1 MGNLRSLAIG
11 AAGLVAAGAVGS
23 SANAQVVGKTICGL
37 ATQHAM
43 ATIFYDPFNP
53 APNGAGNNT
62 FNLVLNRF
70 VTTDNG
76 AKKTQIVNFY
86 FTQPPNGPQFVITSP
101 AASGV
106 TNLLYLQATPGVGG
120 GAPALDETSPVSGAV
135 NVNFGG
141 AAQPDTQSI
150 SFTIQVPAGLD
161 VSNGLI
167 SLGIVYQCK
176 GTGGLDDEGSNVYLP
191 NAIQFPIKVLSAL
204 QANYAGPA
212 IDFGN
217 VQSATAANFS
227 TFVAPVT
234 GPGEVDV
241 RSSGPFDVTL
251 TSQNNFAM
259 NDGATGAANNIAY
272 QLHFLGQ
279 TVSSTTA
286 FSEVHCSRAGV
297 AVGEQL
303 PIQARLAQAA
313 NANTVAAYSDTL
325 IVTITPTNEA
335 GATQACATL

>member
-1 MGNLRSLAIG
+1 MGKLGSFAIA
-11 AAGLVAAGAVGS
+11 AAGLLGANGFAS
-23 SANAQVVGKTICGL
+23 AANAQVVGKSVCGL
-37 ATQHAM
+37 ATQNVM

-53 APNGAGNNT
+53 APNGAGTNT

-70 VTTDNG
+70 VKTDNG
-76 AKKTQIVNFY
+76 PAKTQIVNFY
-86 FTQPPNGPQFVITSP
+86 FTEQPNGPHFVITST

-106 TNLLYLQATPGVGG
+106 TNLLYLQGTPGTGG
-120 GAPALDETSPVSGAV
+120 GAPVLDPTAPSTGAI

-141 AAQPDTQSI
+141 ASQPDTQSI
-150 SFTIQVPAGLD
+150 PFTIQVPAGLD

-176 GTGGLDDEGSNVYLP
+176 GTGGLDSESSNVYLP
-191 NAIQFPIKVLSAL
+191 NAIQFPIKILSAL

-212 IDFGN
+212 LDFGN
-217 VQSATAANFS
+217 VQGATSANFA
-227 TFVAPVT
+227 TFVAPNP

-251 TSQNNFAM
+251 ASQNNFMM

-286 FSEVHCSRAGV
+286 FNEVHCSRAGV
-297 AVGEQL
+297 AIGEQL

-313 NANTVAAYSDTL
+313 NANTVANYSDTVV
-325 IVTITPTNEA
+325 VTITPTNEA

>member
-1 MGNLRSLAIG
+1 MGKLRSYAIG
-11 AAGLVAAGAVGS
+11 VAGLLAAAGFGS
-23 SANAQVVGKTICGL
+23 ASQAQVVGKTICGL
-37 ATQHAM
+37 ATQNVM
-43 ATIFYDPFNP
+43 PTIFYDPFNP
-53 APNGAGNNT
+53 APNGAGVNS

-70 VTTDNG
+70 VKTSG
-76 AKKTQIVNFY
+76 GPEKTQIVNFY
-86 FTQPPNGPQFVITSP
+86 FTEPPSGPQFVITSS

-106 TNLLYLQATPGVGG
+106 GNLLYLQGTPGTGG
-120 GAPALDETSPVSGAV
+120 GAPVLDETSPVTGAV

-141 AAQPDTQSI
+141 AAQPDTQSLP
-150 SFTIQVPAGLD
+150 FTIQVPAGLD
-161 VSNGLI
+161 ISNGLI

-176 GTGGLDDEGSNVYLP
+176 GTGGLNSEQTNIYLP
-191 NAIQFPIKVLSAL
+191 NAIQFPIKILSAL

-212 IDFGN
+212 LDFGN
-217 VQSATAANFS
+217 VQGATAANFA
-227 TFVAPVT
+227 TFVAPTT

-251 TSQNNFAM
+251 ASENNFAM
-259 NDGATGAANNIAY
+259 NDGAAGPANNIAY

-279 TVSSTTA
+279 TVSSATP

-313 NANTVAAYSDTL
+313 NANTVANYRDTL
-325 IVTITPTNEA
+325 VVTITPTNEA
-335 GATQACATL
+335 GATQACPTL